1 MCFDYLWPITDGERP
16 QVGQLVLVPFGR
28 REVVGLIVAVAEES
42 ELPRD
47 KLKPA
52 LALRTQMPP
61 LSAQWI
67 ALCRF
72 AADYYQRPL
81 GEVALPGL
89 PRNLRTVKTASLDK
103 ALKKLALASAHD
115 ATPQAPPVLN
125 PAQQAAA
132 DAIAGAHGFAP
143 TLLYGVT

>member
-28 REVVGLIVAVAEES
+28 REVVGLIVAVADES

-52 LALRTQMPP
+52 LALRAQMPA
-61 LSAQWI
+61 LSLERI

-89 PRNLRTVKTASLDK
+89 PKNLRTVKTVSLDK
-103 ALKKLALASAHD
+103 ALKKLAKASRSEEQ
-115 ATPQAPPVLN
+115 TSER
-125 PAQQAAA
+125 
-132 DAIAGAHGFAP
+132 
-143 TLLYGVT
+143 